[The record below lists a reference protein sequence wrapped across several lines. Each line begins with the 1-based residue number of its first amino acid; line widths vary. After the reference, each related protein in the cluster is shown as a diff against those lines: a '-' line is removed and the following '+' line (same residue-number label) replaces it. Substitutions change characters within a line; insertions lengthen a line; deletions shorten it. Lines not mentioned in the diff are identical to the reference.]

1 MKNVKTIMILIL
13 CLVFATSMLT
23 GCGSEA
29 KKAMDTAVESATTL
43 LENGDK
49 PFDPATK
56 DNLEKA
62 IASADEAKD
71 DDAYNA
77 VTEEIEAATKAYE
90 DSIKQLKQVTNP
102 DESFLIERAKTV
114 DTITD
119 VEAATEETDINKLMN
134 KPGEYTSYIAMKSSM
149 VEDDYYDSMGP
160 VEAGNDGGAV
170 IEAFATVKDA
180 ENREQYLAGYDGQ
193 AMLSPG
199 THTVVGT
206 LLVRTSSELTAS
218 QQKQLEK
225 DIIEALIKLE
235 D

>member
-90 DSIKQLKQVTNP
+90 DSINCLCTFN
-102 DESFLIERAKTV
+102 
-114 DTITD
+114 
-119 VEAATEETDINKLMN
+119 
-134 KPGEYTSYIAMKSSM
+134 
-149 VEDDYYDSMGP
+149 
-160 VEAGNDGGAV
+160 
-170 IEAFATVKDA
+170 
-180 ENREQYLAGYDGQ
+180 
-193 AMLSPG
+193 
-199 THTVVGT
+199 
-206 LLVRTSSELTAS
+206 
-218 QQKQLEK
+218 
-225 DIIEALIKLE
+225 
-235 D
+235 